1 MGTNAMAVLHG
12 ARACVG
18 MRWPLPGPAGVAPGA
33 MFRLSASHMCCALML
48 QMMMSYV
55 MLYGATRAGFDK
67 HTDDDHNMW
76 VYMYFLIHI
85 REIEDKTELNGVE
98 SYVWELAKMNDV
110 SFFPVGRSMRLDVM
124 GGLHDPVKEVRYKRG
139 EIRTGGVTC
148 VCARA
153 RVYAMAPWRYCIG
166 IVTWS
171 IGSSPRAP
179 GPAPGGMDDLQWR

>member
-1 MGTNAMAVLHG
+1 
-12 ARACVG
+12 
-18 MRWPLPGPAGVAPGA
+18 
-33 MFRLSASHMCCALML
+33 ML

-153 RVYAMAPWRYCIG
+153 RVYAMAPWRYCFG